1 MFKCLKLKYNGQT
14 FEDENGNEYF
24 FYFRGYINNI
34 ERDCWYYCQIK
45 GDTLY
50 DLVKAQYD

>member
-24 FYFRGYINNI
+24 FYFRGYINAI

-45 GDTLY
+45 EDTLY
-50 DLVKAQYD
+50 DLVKA